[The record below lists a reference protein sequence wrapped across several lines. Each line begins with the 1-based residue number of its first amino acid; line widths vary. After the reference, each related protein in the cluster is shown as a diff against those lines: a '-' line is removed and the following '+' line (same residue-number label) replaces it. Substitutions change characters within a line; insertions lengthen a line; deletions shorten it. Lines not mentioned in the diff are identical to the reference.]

1 MKAVFNL
8 RGDNSAQTVDLAVDA
23 NQGWKGHES
32 YMATVP
38 VSSETISRI
47 VGFFS
52 SLLPFFCALTLLHIK
67 KTIAKENNDTNRF
80 FFIFSHFK

>member
-47 VGFFS
+47 VGFFHPY
-52 SLLPFFCALTLLHIK
+52 SLSFV
-67 KTIAKENNDTNRF
+67 R
-80 FFIFSHFK
+80 SHCST